1 MARAK
6 KARSASARRTA
17 KTAPKRAGSPARSR
31 KAPALPAAAGSM
43 KPQAKRRQPSAV
55 AAVRKDSMIL
65 QTHEGPRAAW
75 SASKPMFQK
84 R

>member
-1 MARAK
+1 
-6 KARSASARRTA
+6 
-17 KTAPKRAGSPARSR
+17 
-31 KAPALPAAAGSM
+31 M

>member
-6 KARSASARRTA
+6 KTRSGSARRGE
-17 KTAPKRAGSPARSR
+17 KTTSKRAASPARSR
-31 KAPALPAAAGSM
+31 KAPAPPAPAGSM

-65 QTHEGPRAAW
+65 QTNEGPRAAW